1 MNIKEFAQKVKEM
14 RTAQSEYFKSKKQG
28 LQAVSNDWLNK
39 SKKLEH
45 EIDKLAAEILAGA
58 TTQELF

>member
-1 MNIKEFAQKVKEM
+1 MDIKEFAQKVKEM
-14 RTAQSEYFKSKKQG
+14 RTAQSEYFKSRKAG

-45 EIDKLAAEILAGA
+45 EVDKLTGEILAGS